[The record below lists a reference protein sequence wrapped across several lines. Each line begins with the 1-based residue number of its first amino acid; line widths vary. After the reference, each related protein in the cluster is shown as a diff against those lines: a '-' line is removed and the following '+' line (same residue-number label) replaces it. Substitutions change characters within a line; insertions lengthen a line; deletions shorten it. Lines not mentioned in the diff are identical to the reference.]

1 MKLNLKSEN
10 ARSHGS
16 IDFYFKIYFAEPFGF
31 KKKVYGS
38 VQYIGVT

>member
-16 IDFYFKIYFAEPFGF
+16 IDFYFKIVFCRTFWFQEE
-31 KKKVYGS
+31 S
-38 VQYIGVT
+38 LW